1 VRQRQTICG
10 LYQRLPTKAKGEKK
24 ERKCGEKGR
33 SSRDGKQTAAMLIEG
48 FFYFRGRRKTL
59 LQQISYKNTKN
70 KTTNKNVKTNFVA

>member
-10 LYQRLPTKAKGEKK
+10 LYQRLPTKVKGEKK

-48 FFYFRGRRKTL
+48 FFILGAAGKLYCNR
-59 LQQISYKNTKN
+59 
-70 KTTNKNVKTNFVA
+70 